1 MYTMALRFTIDGEY
15 YEKKFWAFTK
25 RGLKRKT
32 KKFYKKHKKLL
43 TNNVF
48 CGIMCM

>member
-1 MYTMALRFTIDGEY
+1 MYRMALKFAINGDC

-32 KKFYKKHKKLL
+32 KKFYKKHENLL
-43 TNNVF
+43 TNHTF
-48 CGIMCM
+48 CGIICM